1 MNIKAVITSD
11 GYTVKETV
19 NGLDVYDVF
28 DNYKGTL
35 GGKSLDNY
43 MDEEID
49 EFRMRDLEDDI
60 QELMD
65 FNELESMRIL

>member
-19 NGLDVYDVF
+19 NGLDIYDVC

-35 GGKSLDNY
+35 DGKNLDNY
-43 MDEEID
+43 MDEEKG
-49 EFRMRDLEDDI
+49 EFQMEDLEDDI

>member
-1 MNIKAVITSD
+1 MNTKAVITSD
-11 GYTVKETV
+11 GYTAKETV
-19 NGLDVYDVF
+19 NGLDIYDVF

-35 GGKSLDNY
+35 DGKSLDSY
-43 MDEEID
+43 MDEETD
-49 EFRMRDLEDDI
+49 EFRMRYLEDDI

>member
-35 GGKSLDNY
+35 DGKNLDSY